1 MKAAQLFRYSSI
13 ALLAP
18 ASLIG
23 FIWPFFASS
32 QALANRAEWFFLLST
47 TISIFLIVSLVATD
61 DLGSKNVAFLGI
73 LSALVAALRPLG
85 IGAIGIEPMW
95 FLLILA
101 ARVMGPTFGFLLGAL
116 SMSLSALLTGGI
128 GPWLGYQV
136 FAAAIIGF
144 GVGVIPKRA
153 TGKLELALLAI
164 YGAIAA
170 EVFGILMDLQFWPW
184 SLGSGTELSYKVGA
198 PIAENLSRFFS
209 YHFIS
214 ALAWDI
220 PRAIITV
227 ALILIAGRPVL
238 NALRRARHKAAFVT
252 HIEFKEL
259 TDVRLNHR

>member
-1 MKAAQLFRYSSI
+1 MKSLRSTLI
-13 ALLAP
+13 LVLVP
-18 ASLIG
+18 ATLVG
-23 FIWPFFASS
+23 FIWPFLVSTQAS
-32 QALANRAEWFFLLST
+32 ANKAEWFFLLST
-47 TISIFLIVSLVATD
+47 TISIALIISLVATD

-95 FLLILA
+95 FALILA
-101 ARVMGPTFGFLLGAL
+101 ARVMGPVFGFLLGAL

-144 GVGVIPKRA
+144 GVGVIPKNLR
-153 TGKLELALLAI
+153 GKIELAFLAL

-170 EVFGILMDLQFWPW
+170 ELFGILMDLQFWPW
-184 SLGSGTELSYKVGA
+184 ALGSGTELSYLPGA
-198 PIAENLSRFFS
+198 PLIENLSRFFS

-220 PRAIITV
+220 PRATITV
-227 ALILIAGRPVL
+227 VLIILAGKPAL

-252 HIEFKEL
+252 HVEFQEL
-259 TDVRLNHR
+259 ANVRLNHR

>member
-1 MKAAQLFRYSSI
+1 MKALRV
-13 ALLAP
+13 ALISLLVP
-18 ASLIG
+18 STLIG
-23 FIWPFFASS
+23 FLWPFFVSS
-32 QALANRAEWFFLLST
+32 QAAANKAEWFFLIST
-47 TISIFLIVSLVATD
+47 TISIALIISLVATD

-95 FLLILA
+95 FALILA

-136 FAAAIIGF
+136 FAAAIIGC
-144 GVGVIPKRA
+144 GVGVIPRNVR
-153 TGKLELALLAI
+153 GKFELALLAL
-164 YGAIAA
+164 YGAVAA
-170 EVFGILMDLQFWPW
+170 ELFGILMDLQFWPW
-184 SLGSGTELSYKVGA
+184 ALGSGTELSYLAGA

-227 ALILIAGRPVL
+227 TLILLAGRPAL
-238 NALRRARHKAAFVT
+238 NALRRARHKAAFLT
-252 HIEFKEL
+252 HVEFQEL
-259 TDVRLNHR
+259 ANVRLNHR

>member
-1 MKAAQLFRYSSI
+1 MKSLRV
-13 ALLAP
+13 ALISLLVP
-18 ASLIG
+18 STLIG
-23 FIWPFFASS
+23 FLWPFFVSS
-32 QALANRAEWFFLLST
+32 QAAANKAEWFFLIST
-47 TISIFLIVSLVATD
+47 TISIALIISLVATD

-95 FLLILA
+95 FALILA

-136 FAAAIIGF
+136 FAAAIIGC
-144 GVGVIPKRA
+144 GVGVIPRNVR
-153 TGKLELALLAI
+153 GKLELAFLAL
-164 YGAIAA
+164 YGAVAA
-170 EVFGILMDLQFWPW
+170 ELFGILMDLQFWPW
-184 SLGSGTELSYKVGA
+184 ALGSGTELSYLAGA

-209 YHFIS
+209 YHFVS

-227 ALILIAGRPVL
+227 TLILLAGRPAL
-238 NALRRARHKAAFVT
+238 NALRRARHKAAFLT
-252 HIEFKEL
+252 HVEFQEL
-259 TDVRLNHR
+259 ANVRLNHR

>member
-1 MKAAQLFRYSSI
+1 MKSLRS
-13 ALLAP
+13 ALILLLVP
-18 ASLIG
+18 ATLVG
-23 FIWPFFASS
+23 FIWPFLVSTQAS
-32 QALANRAEWFFLLST
+32 ANKAEWFFLLST
-47 TISIFLIVSLVATD
+47 TISIALIISLVATD

-95 FLLILA
+95 FALILA
-101 ARVMGPTFGFLLGAL
+101 ARVMGPVFGFLLGAL

-144 GVGVIPKRA
+144 GVGVIPKNLR
-153 TGKLELALLAI
+153 GKIELAFLAL

-170 EVFGILMDLQFWPW
+170 ELFGILMDLQFWPW
-184 SLGSGTELSYKVGA
+184 ALGSGTELSYLPGA
-198 PIAENLSRFFS
+198 PLIENLSRFFS

-220 PRAIITV
+220 PRATITV
-227 ALILIAGRPVL
+227 VLILLAGKPAL

-252 HIEFKEL
+252 HVEFQKL
-259 TDVRLNHR
+259 ADVRLNHR

>member
-1 MKAAQLFRYSSI
+1 MKLLRYALI
-13 ALLAP
+13 ALLL
-18 ASLIG
+18 STTLIG
-23 FIWPFFASS
+23 FLWPFLVES
-32 QALANRAEWFFLLST
+32 QAAANRAEWFFLLST
-47 TISIFLIVSLVATD
+47 SISIALIISLIAAD

-95 FLLILA
+95 FALILA

-144 GVGVIPKRA
+144 GVGVIPKQVR
-153 TGKLELALLAI
+153 GKLELALLAI
-164 YGAIAA
+164 YGAVAA
-170 EVFGILMDLQFWPW
+170 ELFGILMDLQFWPW
-184 SLGSGTELSYKVGA
+184 SLGSGTELSYQAGA
-198 PIAENLSRFFS
+198 PIADNLSRFIS

-220 PRAIITV
+220 PRATITV
-227 ALILIAGRPVL
+227 ILILLAGKPAL
-238 NALRRARHKAAFVT
+238 NALRRARHKASFVT

-259 TDVRLNHR
+259 ANVRINHR